1 MAEDVEGG
9 IHISILSQQQTFNR
23 LLWRFRES
31 RLGSAAFTVYRQTIS
46 NRLEEIFLSKLRKS
60 SFIQK
65 MISVAIFLLV
75 LPARTYMQNEAETF
89 EEDKYGVK
97 FASDCEVC
105 KVVAIEFQVCEG

>member
-1 MAEDVEGG
+1 
-9 IHISILSQQQTFNR
+9 
-23 LLWRFRES
+23 
-31 RLGSAAFTVYRQTIS
+31 
-46 NRLEEIFLSKLRKS
+46 
-60 SFIQK
+60 

-105 KVVAIEFQVCEG
+105 KVVAIEFQVGKGMEGWAEIKIKMTEGQTVRVREESRCG

>member
-1 MAEDVEGG
+1 MTKEVVFTSAF
-9 IHISILSQQQTFNR
+9 SILSQQQTFNR

-65 MISVAIFLLV
+65 MISFAIFLLV